1 MFLFSII
8 LCLKAPVCSVC
19 VCRVY
24 CWCTC
29 VFLLFPALDVLCW
42 ILKTHSCY
50 PRLLVPSGS
59 VTWQKTR
66 PKPLTLCVPSV
77 FPRFLFS
84 VFCFGCSLM
93 DPLLR
98 LENLLL
104 LLGQGERSLKGNTR
118 LFLVLVNVSSC
129 PDDAL
134 CTFYDRAEDCHRA
147 RAADDVIQGVWA
159 VNNARQEGESRGQ
172 RERGEEL
179 RPLHS
184 GWVWAEYGAGTV
196 PHRGREGS
204 CSRVKPREG
213 YCSRVKPR
221 EGYCSR
227 VKPREG
233 SCSRVKPREGSCSR
247 VKPREGSCSR
257 VKPRESPERA
267 PVPELSPE
275 RPPVPELSPER
286 PPVPELSPERASVPV
301 FSPERTSVPVFSP
314 ERALVPVIRPESPEA
329 HKCPPSHLVLP
340 PPPLPSGS
348 PSACPQPTIYSVRAQ
363 WDYHPPVSLW
373 SEYPL
378 TPPTA
383 SKLRNPPLPIDP
395 SAPPWLLAPASLPW
409 LICPLA
415 PPGSFI
421 LPAPPWSVVDPAVSL
436 YYTPPVAPC
445 LSVPPALSG
454 SSIPSAPPLSLQL
467 HCAIWIPVSAL
478 VTASSALPWSPGSY
492 PSPWLIATAKSNSSI
507 QWPRSI
513 YIYIYIYIY
522 TNRRN

>member
-1 MFLFSII
+1 MSL
-8 LCLKAPVCSVC
+8 AA
-19 VCRVY
+19 R
-24 CWCTC
+24 T
-29 VFLLFPALDVLCW
+29 
-42 ILKTHSCY
+42 THSVRSTTELRIATE
-50 PRLLVPSGS
+50 PELLMTSFKVCEPS
-59 VTWQKTR
+59 TT
-66 PKPLTLCVPSV
+66 P
-77 FPRFLFS
+77 
-84 VFCFGCSLM
+84 
-93 DPLLR
+93 
-98 LENLLL
+98 
-104 LLGQGERSLKGNTR
+104 
-118 LFLVLVNVSSC
+118 
-129 PDDAL
+129 
-134 CTFYDRAEDCHRA
+134 A
-147 RAADDVIQGVWA
+147 RREKAADSVSVEKSSVPCTA
-159 VNNARQEGESRGQ
+159 AEGELSMARGLCHTEE
-172 RERGEEL
+172 ER
-179 RPLHS
+179 
-184 GWVWAEYGAGTV
+184 V
-196 PHRGREGS
+196 
-204 CSRVKPREG
+204 
-213 YCSRVKPR
+213 
-221 EGYCSR
+221 
-227 VKPREG
+227 
-233 SCSRVKPREGSCSR
+233 
-247 VKPREGSCSR
+247 
-257 VKPRESPERA
+257 

-275 RPPVPELSPER
+275 RAT
-286 PPVPELSPERASVPV
+286 VPELSPERASVPV